1 MLIPLYFWPPMHA
14 GKAAPAARESP
25 EAKRWETKVWLACT
39 EMVRP
44 KEAQVRHQQ
53 PLRCLCNRHVQRV
66 HSILISSTPNPFLL
80 VFPVLVNG
88 HYSCSQK
95 PWVLDSSLLHST
107 FNLSANPIIS
117 TSKYSPKPAPS
128 QPLTA
133 LFLAQTT
140 TLSCLDYSDRL
151 PADLSFSASD
161 PLQPIFNRAA
171 RVILLSISQV
181 ASFLCP
187 LQGLWFPL

>member
-1 MLIPLYFWPPMHA
+1 MLISLYFWPPMHA

-117 TSKYSPKPAPS
+117 TSKYSPS
-128 QPLTA
+128 QPLLSPSLPSSWPKPPLSLAWIILIGSQLISPFLPLTPCS
-133 LFLAQTT
+133 LFSTE
-140 TLSCLDYSDRL
+140 
-151 PADLSFSASD
+151 
-161 PLQPIFNRAA
+161 QPGW
-171 RVILLSISQV
+171 SY
-181 ASFLCP
+181 
-187 LQGLWFPL
+187 